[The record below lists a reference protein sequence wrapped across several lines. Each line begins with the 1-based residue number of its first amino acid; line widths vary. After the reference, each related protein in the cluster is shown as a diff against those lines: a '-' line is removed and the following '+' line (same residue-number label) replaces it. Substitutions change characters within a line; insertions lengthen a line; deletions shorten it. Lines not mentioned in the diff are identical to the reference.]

1 MNEVWFPLLML
12 DVCFQW
18 FTFAVMYQM
27 NKMYLFLYIGIYD
40 FILLF
45 LG

>member
-12 DVCFQW
+12 IVCFQR
-18 FTFAVMYQM
+18 FIFVLMYQM
-27 NKMYLFLYIGIYD
+27 NKMYLFLYTGIYD